1 MKLVQNIQL
10 DDNAFDTASAEM
22 LALKK
27 RADNLKLELEKMYD
41 DLTTALD
48 TPAGKKIQITAKD
61 VLIEPIKD
69 LILVIQ
75 HISETLTTIIG
86 TGYYKDVFVSFEQ
99 LNQSLNF

>member
-27 RADNLKLELEKMYD
+27 RADKLKLELEKMYD

-48 TPAGKKIQITAKD
+48 TPAGKKIQVTAKD

-75 HISETLTTIIG
+75 HISETLATIIG